1 MTEDRGLPRQ
11 PPTDL
16 LVILD
21 PDPDRAETAYR
32 DLRRELVRF
41 LEWQKCAEPEEAAQE
56 ALARGFKR
64 ILDGADTSISGAR
77 GYFFG
82 IAKNLV
88 RESWRARKEE
98 LLDPADLERRP
109 SSARHI
115 EQVEARLMLSEAL
128 GRLREPERQLIVRY
142 YTEDRVALCQELGL
156 SAGSLRVMVHRIRR
170 KIDEFA
176 RPRLGER
183 LSTQESVVE

>member
-1 MTEDRGLPRQ
+1 MTNDHE
-11 PPTDL
+11 PPAHAPIDL

-21 PDPDRAETAYR
+21 PDPARAELAYR

-56 ALARGFKR
+56 AFARGFKR
-64 ILDGADTSISGAR
+64 ITEGADTSTSGAR
-77 GYFFG
+77 SYFFG

-88 RESWRARKEE
+88 REGWRSRKVE

-115 EQVEARLMLSEAL
+115 EQVEARMALHAALRRLAASER
-128 GRLREPERQLIVRY
+128 RLLIRY

-156 SAGSLRVMVHRIRR
+156 SAGGLRVMVHRIRR
-170 KIDEFA
+170 KIDDA
-176 RPRLGER
+176 RTDDRTRLRAQG
-183 LSTQESVVE
+183 SAAVD